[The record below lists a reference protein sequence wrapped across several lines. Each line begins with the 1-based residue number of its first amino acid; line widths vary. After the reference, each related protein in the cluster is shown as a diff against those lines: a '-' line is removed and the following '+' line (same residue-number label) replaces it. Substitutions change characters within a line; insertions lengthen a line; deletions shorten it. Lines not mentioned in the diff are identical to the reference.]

1 MCCCD
6 FAEFVVGE
14 VEDSNELI
22 EVQWSAVFNGVW
34 VGLILDWACINF
46 GGCRVCVE
54 YGSAEMLWDL
64 RSELEWR
71 PSPCGVV
78 EWSYRKE
85 VEELGAAEC
94 REECT
99 DIFRALQISAYDW
112 RVGPAALRGGP
123 VEFGARA
130 APCAGSGR
138 LSLVAAGT
146 LQGRTESWFLRNC
159 TSSFGEEG
167 DACREVGFCKLP
179 SNRTPYS
186 LSADLRI
193 V

>member
-6 FAEFVVGE
+6 FVEFVVGE

-34 VGLILDWACINF
+34 VGLILERACINF
-46 GGCRVCVE
+46 EGSRVR
-54 YGSAEMLWDL
+54 EMLRDL
-64 RSELEWR
+64 RSKLEWR
-71 PSPCGVV
+71 PS
-78 EWSYRKE
+78 RKE
-85 VEELGAAEC
+85 VEEPKSAEC

-130 APCAGSGR
+130 SPCAGSGR
-138 LSLVAAGT
+138 QRLVAAGR
-146 LQGRTESWFLRNC
+146 LQGRAVSWFLRNC

-167 DACREVGFCKLP
+167 DACREAGFCKLP
-179 SNRTPYS
+179 PNQTPYL